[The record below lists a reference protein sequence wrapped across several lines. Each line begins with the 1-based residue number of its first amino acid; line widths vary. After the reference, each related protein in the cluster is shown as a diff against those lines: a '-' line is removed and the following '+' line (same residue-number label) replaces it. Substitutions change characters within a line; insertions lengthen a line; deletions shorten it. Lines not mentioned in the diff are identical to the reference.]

1 MWSSKQ
7 SRKTKTRL
15 HHIDKG
21 FLGVQ
26 QPELEKSIENAK
38 SLSEGPS
45 KSTSAYPSQRTGMRW
60 VSAPVASAALLLSMR
75 VRALPPRRWN
85 RLSSRKTKKK
95 IAKKLDRLLTEA
107 VSQTSSKKT
116 SFSHLAAAR
125 CRGRCL
131 SWRAGFC
138 EIWHTEYPR
147 PRHRQLV

>member
-15 HHIDKG
+15 HHIEKG

-95 IAKKLDRLLTEA
+95 IAKKLDRLLLTEA
-107 VSQTSSKKT
+107 VSQTSSKKI

-131 SWRAGFC
+131 SWRAVFVKFGTQS
-138 EIWHTEYPR
+138 IPDPDTGN
-147 PRHRQLV
+147 

>member
-15 HHIDKG
+15 HHI
-21 FLGVQ
+21 LGVQ

-45 KSTSAYPSQRTGMRW
+45 KSTSAYLSQRTGMRW
-60 VSAPVASAALLLSMR
+60 ASAPVASAALLLSMR
-75 VRALPPRRWN
+75 VSALPPRRWN
-85 RLSSRKTKKK
+85 RLSSRKAKKK
-95 IAKKLDRLLTEA
+95 NAKKLDRLLLTEA

>member
-15 HHIDKG
+15 HHI
-21 FLGVQ
+21 LGVQ

-95 IAKKLDRLLTEA
+95 IAKKLDRLLLTEA

>member
-15 HHIDKG
+15 HHI
-21 FLGVQ
+21 LGVQ

-45 KSTSAYPSQRTGMRW
+45 KSTSAYLSQRTGMRW

-95 IAKKLDRLLTEA
+95 IAKQLDRLLTEA

-131 SWRAGFC
+131 SWRAVFVKFG
-138 EIWHTEYPR
+138 IQSIPDPDTGN
-147 PRHRQLV
+147 